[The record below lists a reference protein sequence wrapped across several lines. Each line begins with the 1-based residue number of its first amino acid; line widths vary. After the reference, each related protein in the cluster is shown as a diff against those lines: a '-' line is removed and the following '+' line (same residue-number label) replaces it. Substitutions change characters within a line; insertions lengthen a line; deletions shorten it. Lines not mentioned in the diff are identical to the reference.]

1 MRQHIPTS
9 SSAEGM
15 KFQQK
20 AESESAP
27 SEAISAPSGE
37 AEKTAESSSEAA
49 PTSAEGDKPAA
60 ADQGGSATGH
70 QGDKCGFP

>member
-1 MRQHIPTS
+1 
-9 SSAEGM
+9 M

-27 SEAISAPSGE
+27 SEATSPPSGD
-37 AEKTAESSSEAA
+37 AEKAAESTSEAA

-60 ADQGGSATGH
+60 ADQGGSAWLCINCGEKYHTG
-70 QGDKCGFP
+70 